1 MYQDK
6 SFFFLAF
13 IFGFQKVLP
22 VFFGGMLITVARV
35 LFESSK
41 RRRYFGV
48 LEQSCTLA
56 LSPSSAKHIEQGQS
70 LPLDDL

>member
-1 MYQDK
+1 M
-6 SFFFLAF
+6 
-13 IFGFQKVLP
+13 
-22 VFFGGMLITVARV
+22 FFGGMLITVARV

-41 RRRYFGV
+41 GRRYFGV

-56 LSPSSAKHIEQGQS
+56 LSPSSAKHIEQDQS